1 MDLVPVFQ
9 LDANPTVGNRVMC
22 AASNVLSIQSQ
33 VHLWY
38 NANGFGKRETVVAI
52 ETLVTT
58 ADQPKEEFP

>member
-1 MDLVPVFQ
+1 
-9 LDANPTVGNRVMC
+9 MC